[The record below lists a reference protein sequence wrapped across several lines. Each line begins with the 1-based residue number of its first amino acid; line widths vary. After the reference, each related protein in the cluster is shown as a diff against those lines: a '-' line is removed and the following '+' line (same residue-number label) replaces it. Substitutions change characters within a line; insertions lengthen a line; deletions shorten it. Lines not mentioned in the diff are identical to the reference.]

1 MGRAE
6 VHNDESN
13 FKAYKKIQM
22 RWFVFVQ
29 CAFYFA
35 LAFHKSQSFNLFFF
49 FRWTKWTVTSITLF
63 FVVARP

>member
-22 RWFVFVQ
+22 KVVCFCSMCLLF
-29 CAFYFA
+29 CFGF
-35 LAFHKSQSFNLFFF
+35 SQ
-49 FRWTKWTVTSITLF
+49 
-63 FVVARP
+63 VAIV